1 MNTAEELLRKN
12 LLQIDETDPD
22 FSELETILNIFNS
35 DQHITLYVAY
45 KQDIQIGFSGM
56 KFIRIDLNFPQ
67 TKKYPHTVSSTK
79 TNKLTE
85 FYFKKDILEFVKKYL

>member
-12 LLQIDETDPD
+12 LIQIDETDPD

-56 KFIRIDLNFPQ
+56 KFIRIDLNFPK

-85 FYFKKDILEFVKKYL
+85 FYFKKDILEFIKKYL